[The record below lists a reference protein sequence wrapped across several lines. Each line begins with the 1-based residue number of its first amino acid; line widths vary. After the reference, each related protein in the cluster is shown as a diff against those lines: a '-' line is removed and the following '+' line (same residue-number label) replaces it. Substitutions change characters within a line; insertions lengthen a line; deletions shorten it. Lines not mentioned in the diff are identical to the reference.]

1 MKETIITIHQGLP
14 THVTQYQYDCA
25 TYYLSELD
33 DIESLF
39 ELLKMKTSSDV
50 VELLLESK

>member
-1 MKETIITIHQGLP
+1 MKETIVTVHQGLP
-14 THVTQYQYDCA
+14 THVTQYQYECA
-25 TYYLSELD
+25 NYYLSELD

-50 VELLLESK
+50 VELLRGSE

>member
-1 MKETIITIHQGLP
+1 MKETIVTIYQGLP
-14 THVTQYQYDCA
+14 TNVTQYQYECA